1 MKTTN
6 IKGKE
11 YVTVNERLKEFRNT
25 HKDYSLIS
33 RIVRED
39 DKSVIFEAQVIDD
52 KGVIRANGF
61 ARETLD
67 KGGVN
72 KFAMYENAET
82 SAWGRA
88 LGNFGIGI
96 DTSVCSADELVLKLS
111 QENASEKSDFTK
123 EAATEKAARTKAINK
138 AKASGDAYQQPQ
150 QKPLSERFE
159 KARAWL
165 ATQTPESFKNATKS
179 VIDSLN
185 QLVTDLSADGS
196 ISWAEEI
203 KSRFMQLSDIDDNIN
218 Y

>member
-1 MKTTN
+1 MQN
-6 IKGKE
+6 IAFAREPLAKKGM
-11 YVTVNERLKEFRNT
+11 
-25 HKDYSLIS
+25 D
-33 RIVRED
+33 
-39 DKSVIFEAQVIDD
+39 EAQVTGATSSYARKYALNGLLAIDD
-52 KGVIRANGF
+52 TK
-61 ARETLD
+61 D
-67 KGGVN
+67 
-72 KFAMYENAET
+72 
-82 SAWGRA
+82 
-88 LGNFGIGI
+88 
-96 DTSVCSADELVLKLS
+96 ADAT
-111 QENASEKSDFTK
+111 NDHGKSNDNNDFTK

-185 QLVTDLSADGS
+185 QLVTDLSAAGS

-203 KSRFMQLSDIDDNIN
+203 KSCIKRLSDIDDNIN